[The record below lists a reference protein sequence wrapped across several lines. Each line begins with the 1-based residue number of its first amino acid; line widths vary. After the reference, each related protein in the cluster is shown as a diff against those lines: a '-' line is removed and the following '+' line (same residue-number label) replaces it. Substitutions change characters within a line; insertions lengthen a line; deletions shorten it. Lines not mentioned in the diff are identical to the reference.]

1 MKKVLTIVIAL
12 TLIAGLFVIPSFAED
27 PTRVFTYETEGG
39 VNVGL
44 WTGNTDGRKDSHGVT
59 FNAASDF
66 VGFGLPQYWN
76 SNGSNSPL
84 VTYDVVFCNI

>member
-12 TLIAGLFVIPSFAED
+12 TLIAGRFVIHSFAED
-27 PTRVFTYETEGG
+27 PPRVFTYETEGG

-59 FNAASDF
+59 FTPVLEQQRIELAAGN
-66 VGFGLPQYWN
+66 V
-76 SNGSNSPL
+76 
-84 VTYDVVFCNI
+84 